1 MATFPILEINTAFKE
16 EASSLLH
23 FCFFASLT
31 SSIITSQW
39 HRKTI
44 QTLEKK
50 GQFYYRS
57 HSKKKLSQNHP
68 KMMKIR
74 QNTEGVGLCMC
85 IFRMAS
91 CVCQGA
97 VLCWVV
103 WWLYPDSLQS
113 GSAETAVSLS
123 HLHLFCQTQYC
134 QSLSTWRR
142 WEKRGY

>member
-31 SSIITSQW
+31 SSISISQW
-39 HRKTI
+39 HRKNYSDFG
-44 QTLEKK
+44 KK
-50 GQFYYRS
+50 GDNFITD
-57 HSKKKLSQNHP
+57 HILKKTESKSS